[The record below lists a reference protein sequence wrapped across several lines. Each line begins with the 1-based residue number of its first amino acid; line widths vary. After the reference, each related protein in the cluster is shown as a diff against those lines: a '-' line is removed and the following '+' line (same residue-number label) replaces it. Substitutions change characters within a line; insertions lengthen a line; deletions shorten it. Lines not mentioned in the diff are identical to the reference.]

1 MIDHTNCDHPR
12 TSSARAKCRRAHRN
26 GGETPARKA
35 SKKDVDFGGGGGSKA
50 STPRD
55 RDMQCDVCGV
65 ERIELR
71 GTDPLNGVILSVGA
85 KCSYMLKQS
94 HDVQAI
100 A

>member
-12 TSSARAKCRRAHRN
+12 TSGARAKCRRAHRN
-26 GGETPARKA
+26 GGETGTKG
-35 SKKDVDFGGGGGSKA
+35 STKEVDFSGGAGTKA

-55 RDMQCDVCGV
+55 KDMQCDVCGV

-71 GTDPLNGVILSVGA
+71 GTDPINGVILSVGA

-94 HDVQAI
+94 DDVQAI